1 MGDEEI
7 APWWLARKETV
18 LGFSVPS
25 TPFRNL
31 LWFRATLRAAV
42 LVLGVGALLA
52 GLPTAPALS
61 ETVMPAVIDGDTI
74 QTTDGIHHL
83 AGIDAPELG
92 QRCRQAGRWIH
103 CGKDAA
109 FALHRVLSLSLEPLV
124 CTPLDGAV
132 VEAGGAHRSTCA
144 ISGHKD
150 IAMVL
155 LTQGLAITAPDAPGA
170 YREAQEKAKAAGLG
184 LWRTDFVRPWDWRRG
199 GRLPDDPV
207 VDPPP
212 CPIKA
217 TTAEGG
223 DGVFLVPLD
232 AGYAA
237 VPDDAVEAR
246 YCSDDEALSDG
257 WGRPPLPTP

>member
-1 MGDEEI
+1 MPGLI
-7 APWWLARKETV
+7 
-18 LGFSVPS
+18 VPS

-42 LVLGVGALLA
+42 LALGVVGLLSA
-52 GLPTAPALS
+52 VSSRPAVS

-74 QTTDGIHHL
+74 QTPDGIHHL

-109 FALHRVLSLSLEPLV
+109 FALHRILNLSLEPLV
-124 CTPLDGAV
+124 CMPEEGAPT
-132 VEAGGAHRSTCA
+132 EAGGARRSTCA
-144 ISGHKD
+144 IGGHKD
-150 IAMVL
+150 MAMVL
-155 LTQGLAITAPDAPGA
+155 LTQGLAITLPGAPGG

-184 LWRTDFVRPWDWRRG
+184 VWRTDFVRPWDWRRG

-217 TTAEGG
+217 LTAE
-223 DGVFLVPLD
+223 DGRRLFLVPLD
-232 AGYAA
+232 PDYAA

-246 YCSDDEALSDG
+246 YCSDEEALAAG
-257 WGRPPLPTP
+257 WGRPTLPTP